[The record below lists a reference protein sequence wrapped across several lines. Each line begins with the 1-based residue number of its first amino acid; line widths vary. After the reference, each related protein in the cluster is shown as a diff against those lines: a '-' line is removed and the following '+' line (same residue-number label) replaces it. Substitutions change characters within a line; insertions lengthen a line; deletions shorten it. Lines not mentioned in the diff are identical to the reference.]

1 MIMVA
6 SSVVCTIMILNY
18 HHRLASNHQMPPW
31 VAKVFLQWLPWLLR
45 MSRPGRRLTR
55 KSINLHTKM
64 ARLEKNDKCSN
75 SLLTNVLDM
84 DDDYVAGQM
93 ANNNPAGSHSPT
105 ATERIVQLQPPL
117 MNHIR

>member
-1 MIMVA
+1 M
-6 SSVVCTIMILNY
+6 S
-18 HHRLASNHQMPPW
+18 RPPW

-93 ANNNPAGSHSPT
+93 ANNNPVGQEP
-105 ATERIVQLQPPL
+105 
-117 MNHIR
+117 NHNQTKP